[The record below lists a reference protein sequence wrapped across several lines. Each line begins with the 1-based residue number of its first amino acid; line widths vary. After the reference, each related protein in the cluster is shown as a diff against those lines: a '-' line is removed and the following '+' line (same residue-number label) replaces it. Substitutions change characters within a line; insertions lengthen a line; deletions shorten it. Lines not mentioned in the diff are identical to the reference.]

1 MNHQFPL
8 NRPSFLYKSLPF
20 IKGDNSNCRANV
32 ACILKVSAE
41 MARAR
46 RALGRGTLTHF
57 PRGLRRRF
65 EWAARG
71 SERSACRGRSR
82 VVLRRLVRARAAARR
97 SSPSF
102 DARDESGQRQQD
114 REERRAV
121 PVRRA
126 HLPAARG
133 HHRDHRRA
141 RLLQQLRGRRALL
154 PLQAAA
160 DAHQPAA
167 GQHQP
172 ERPAGVAQRGKLHF
186 RGVRQRS
193 LDLEPG
199 DVRLGRFQQQ
209 LIR

>member
-1 MNHQFPL
+1 MTRTQ
-8 NRPSFLYKSLPF
+8 
-20 IKGDNSNCRANV
+20 
-32 ACILKVSAE
+32 
-41 MARAR
+41 
-46 RALGRGTLTHF
+46 RALDRSTLTHF

-65 EWAARG
+65 EWETRG
-71 SERSACRGRSR
+71 RERSACRGRSR
-82 VVLRRLVRARAAARR
+82 VVTRRLVTARAAARC
-97 SSPSF
+97 SESASSF
-102 DARDESGQRQQD
+102 DARDESSQRQQE

-133 HHRDHRRA
+133 HHRNHRRA
-141 RLLQQLRGRRALL
+141 RLLQQLCGARALL
-154 PLQAAA
+154 PLQAAP

-167 GQHQP
+167 GQHKF
-172 ERPAGVAQRGKLHF
+172 ERPAGVAHRNKLHL
-186 RGVRQRS
+186 RGVRQRA